1 MIFCKCSHNFFLST
15 HAKGDIIIQVK
26 RLCHPNRRIEGAD
39 MEDPIVDK
47 KNRET
52 KEIEVDVKRLF
63 QVVLNKAWLV
73 IIVAMVAAVIT
84 LVSTVL
90 FVTPTYQSSVLFYVN
105 NSSFSVDNLVSSIT
119 SSDITASKGLV
130 KSYMIILQTRE
141 TINDVIDYAEVDR
154 SYDTVKN
161 MIEAESVDA
170 TEIFKVVVT
179 SEDPEEAAA
188 IANAISVILP
198 KRIDS
203 IINGT
208 SSKVV
213 SAAVVP
219 SAPSGPSYT
228 TNTLIAFAL
237 GLLLTVAG
245 IVVYELLDITIR
257 REEDVTDHCKL
268 PLLASIPDMTA
279 SSKKRNY
286 AYHQYS
292 HIPPSEV
299 SPTDKVVLV
308 GGKINFAA
316 AEAYK
321 MLRTKVQFSFA
332 DDADCHII
340 GVSSAMTGEGKSLSA
355 VNLAYSMSQLGKRVL
370 LIDCDMRRP
379 SVAEKLPVQSSP
391 GLSDYLSGQTRADNL
406 IQHCGMEDAVCAF
419 HVIAAGRI
427 PPNPME
433 LLSSNK
439 MSKLL
444 EVLRGSYDYIVL
456 DLPPVGEVA
465 DALATVKL
473 SDGMLLVVRQNYG
486 NRSALNAAIRQ
497 FEFVNSRI
505 VGVVLNCASDPSHVY
520 GKYYRKYYRGSYY
533 QKFAKAKERLNKR
546 NTPPTANKE

>member
-1 MIFCKCSHNFFLST
+1 M
-15 HAKGDIIIQVK
+15 
-26 RLCHPNRRIEGAD
+26 
-39 MEDPIVDK
+39 DK
-47 KNRET
+47 KIRDT
-52 KEIEVDVKRLF
+52 KEIELDVKRLF

-73 IIVAMVAAVIT
+73 IIVAVVAALVT

-105 NSSFSVDNLVSSIT
+105 NSSLSVDDLAGSIT
-119 SSDITASKGLV
+119 SGDITASKGLV
-130 KSYMIILQTRE
+130 KSYIIILKTRE

-154 SYDTVKN
+154 TYGAVKG
-161 MIEAESVDA
+161 MITAEAVDS

-213 SAAVVP
+213 SSAVVP
-219 SAPSGPSYT
+219 GGPSGPSYT
-228 TNTLIAFAL
+228 KNTLIAFAL
-237 GLLLTVAG
+237 GFLLSIAG
-245 IVVYELLDITIR
+245 IVVYDLLDITIR

-379 SVAEKLPVQSSP
+379 SVAEKLPVQVTP

-406 IQHCGMEDAVCAF
+406 IQHCGMEDDVCAF
-419 HVIAAGRI
+419 HVIAAGRV

-505 VGVVLNCASDPSHVY
+505 VGIVLNCASDPSHGY
-520 GKYYRKYYRGSYY
+520 GKYHYRKYYRGAYY
-533 QKFAKAKERLNKR
+533 KKFEAAKKIFNKK
-546 NTPPTANKE
+546 NTSPTANKE

>member
-1 MIFCKCSHNFFLST
+1 
-15 HAKGDIIIQVK
+15 
-26 RLCHPNRRIEGAD
+26 
-39 MEDPIVDK
+39 MEEKTLEKHD
-47 KNRET
+47 
-52 KEIEVDVKRLF
+52 EIEIDLSRLISALIDKSLLIAI
-63 QVVLNKAWLV
+63 VSV
-73 IIVAMVAAVIT
+73 ICAVAT
-84 LVSTVL
+84 FLGTYFL
-90 FVTPTYQSSVLFYVN
+90 VTPLYQSRAKFYVN
-105 NSSFSVDNLVSSIT
+105 NSSLSVDDLAGSIT
-119 SSDITASKGLV
+119 SGDITASKGLV
-130 KSYMIILQTRE
+130 KSYIIILKTRE

-154 SYDTVKN
+154 TYGAVKG
-161 MIEAESVDA
+161 MITAEAVDS

-213 SAAVVP
+213 SSAVVP
-219 SAPSGPSYT
+219 GGPSGPSYT
-228 TNTLIAFAL
+228 KNTLIAFAL
-237 GLLLTVAG
+237 GFLLSIAG
-245 IVVYELLDITIR
+245 IVVYDLLDITIR

-379 SVAEKLPVQSSP
+379 SVAEKLPVQVTP

-406 IQHCGMEDAVCAF
+406 IQHCGMEDDVCAF
-419 HVIAAGRI
+419 HVIAAGRV